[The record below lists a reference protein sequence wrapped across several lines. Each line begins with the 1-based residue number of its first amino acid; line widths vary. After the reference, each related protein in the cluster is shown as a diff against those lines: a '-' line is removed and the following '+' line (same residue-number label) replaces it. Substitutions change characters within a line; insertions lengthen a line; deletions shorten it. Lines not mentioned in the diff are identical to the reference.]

1 MCASHRAGAP
11 GGQQEPA
18 LTGHA
23 PARTR
28 LTDQAL
34 VAAAA
39 GRQSAAAEGREPSA
53 ADLLVGLAAEPDGAA
68 GGLLRAQPSAASR
81 LLERASGG
89 PAGLPSMASVI
100 ERAAAQEAPRPAP
113 TRALLAALL
122 ELGAAG
128 VVELISSC
136 GYDPSQLYRAATE
149 QPTVG
154 TETFGLG
161 SDPDLSP
168 EAATAVARVR
178 AAAGGAVELVLAI
191 AATPAGEELL
201 PLDDRELAAL
211 GSVLGDEERAA
222 GGGWDRGLGTVL
234 DTVRAWRD
242 PPLGVRDL
250 LRAAVVSGGDGPRR
264 LVEEAARHAPQDDG

>member
-1 MCASHRAGAP
+1 MPPHGADTAGE
-11 GGQQEPA
+11 QQEPGV
-18 LTGHA
+18 TEPA

-39 GRQSAAAEGREPSA
+39 GRESAGADGREPTA
-53 ADLLVGLAAEPDGAA
+53 ADLLVGLAAEPDGQA
-68 GGLLRAQPSAASR
+68 GGLLRAQASAASR
-81 LLERASGG
+81 LLERTSAG
-89 PAGLPSMASVI
+89 PPGLPSMASVI
-100 ERAAAQEAPRPAP
+100 ERAAAQEAPRPVP
-113 TRALLAALL
+113 TRTLLAALL
-122 ELGAAG
+122 ELGATG
-128 VVELISSC
+128 VVELLSSC
-136 GYDPSQLYRAATE
+136 GYDPPQLYRAATE

-154 TETFGLG
+154 KETFGLG

-178 AAAGGAVELVLAI
+178 AAAGGAVQLVLAI
-191 AATPAGEELL
+191 AATPAGGELL

-211 GSVLGDEERAA
+211 GSVLGEEERAA
-222 GGGWDRGLGTVL
+222 GGGWDRGLGAVL

-250 LRAAVVSGGDGPRR
+250 LRAAVVSGGEGPRR
-264 LVEEAARHAPQDDG
+264 LVEEAARHAPPDDG